1 MLITITTPS
10 RIRKNARGRRKH
22 QKTEVSVL
30 AKVLSHGETC
40 IFNCNSGYS
49 FRSNLVFCRQDDK
62 YCRVQTELCCSDQSS
77 LELSGYSV
85 ATFLDAQKTAFIAG
99 MASYLAVEVDKIT
112 ITDIT
117 DVVFS
122 GADDDNYRR
131 RKLTATNAVQVDFKV
146 ETSSFANLAVVE
158 TKLVTDDATNLV
170 AALDGQA
177 DLTVTASSI
186 KAPITVVKLAP
197 PPSPP
202 PRVLLERAPDYL
214 ARARC
219 LFFFRVYFL
228 ALFTSVLL
236 LAFA

>member
-1 MLITITTPS
+1 
-10 RIRKNARGRRKH
+10 
-22 QKTEVSVL
+22 
-30 AKVLSHGETC
+30 
-40 IFNCNSGYS
+40 
-49 FRSNLVFCRQDDK
+49 
-62 YCRVQTELCCSDQSS
+62 

-85 ATFLDAQKTAFIAG
+85 ATFLDARKTAFIAG

-202 PRVLLERAPDYL
+202 PPSPPPTSTLIISPAARRAAFSPSE
-214 ARARC
+214 
-219 LFFFRVYFL
+219 FYFL
-228 ALFTSVLL
+228 TFFTSVLL